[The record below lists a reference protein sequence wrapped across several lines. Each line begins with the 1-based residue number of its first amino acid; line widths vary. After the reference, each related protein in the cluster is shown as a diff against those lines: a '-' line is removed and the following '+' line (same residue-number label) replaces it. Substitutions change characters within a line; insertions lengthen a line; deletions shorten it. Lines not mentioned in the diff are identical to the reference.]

1 MPPLIRT
8 LNKVFLT
15 LSAIVVGFAA
25 VVAIVIYMQLNNH
38 PSLEP
43 YADYFVS
50 ADAAADVAADQ
61 AGNDAGKGAGSVT
74 ARYFGTSTLLISDGQ
89 TTMMTDG
96 FFTRPSLGTM
106 LWGEL
111 TPDIALIADTL
122 AKAEVEALAAV
133 IVVHSHH
140 DHALD
145 APEVAKQ
152 TGALLVGSESTA
164 NIGRG
169 WGVDESQIKVAA
181 PRQAMSFGQF
191 KVTLIPT
198 PHAPAPPAIEKLSGA
213 GEFITEPLSFP
224 AKLNDFKEG
233 GSFAVFIEHPKGNIL
248 IQASAGYEAGALDGI
263 QADTVFLGIAGLGK
277 QSGAYRDQYLETVV
291 SNPGAKRVIPIHW
304 DDFTLPLSQPLSPQI
319 RAFDYFEGSMGML
332 VQHAEQNPELDL
344 IMLPSF
350 GQITLYP

>member
-15 LSAIVVGFAA
+15 LSAIVVGLAA

-43 YADYFVS
+43 YADYFVTS
-50 ADAAADVAADQ
+50 DVTTDAATEQAAS
-61 AGNDAGKGAGSVT
+61 NTGSVT
-74 ARYFGTSTLLISDGQ
+74 ARYFGTSTLLISDGE
-89 TTMMTDG
+89 TAIMTDG

-111 TPDIALIADTL
+111 TPDTALIADTL

-169 WGVDESQIKVAA
+169 WGLDESQIKVAA

-213 GEFITEPLSFP
+213 GDFITEPLRFP
-224 AKLNDFKEG
+224 AKLSDFKEG
-233 GSFAVFIEHPKGNIL
+233 GSFAVFIQHPKGNIL
-248 IQASAGYEAGALDGI
+248 IQASAGYEVDALDGI
-263 QADTVFLGIAGLGK
+263 QADAVFLGIAGLGK
-277 QSGAYRDQYLETVV
+277 QSGAYRDQYLETVM

-304 DDFTLPLSQPLSPQI
+304 DDFTLPLSQPLTPQI
-319 RAFDYFEGSMGML
+319 RAFDYFEGSMGVL
-332 VQHAEQNPELDL
+332 VQQAEKNSELDL